1 MVLVR
6 VVFKRSLVMLDFMK
20 LEMPVQI
27 LGVLYVLLV
36 SLQILEQVSGQ
47 PRVVN
52 VIRLM
57 VLLQEHAMV
66 LVRAVFKRSLVM
78 LDFMKLEMP
87 VQILGVLY
95 VMLVPLQ
102 ILEQAPGQPRVLLV
116 PLVRI
121 RCLRMLP
128 RVRRVLLVR
137 LQTLEQVLAQPR
149 VLLVLLVCI
158 PCLRTLPRVRLV
170 LLVPLQILEQV
181 PGQPRVLLVPL
192 VHIHY
197 LPTLRRVRLVPP
209 LPTPPSNAP
218 MVSTNQL
225 KPVTTV
231 TSKMLEVR
239 ANGNHTRNERGGV
252 VRRMVV
258 LIGVTFST
266 WPIVK
271 WRRRHWVGVI
281 RR

>member
-1 MVLVR
+1 MR
-6 VVFKRSLVMLDFMK
+6 VV
-20 LEMPVQI
+20 P
-27 LGVLYVLLV
+27 
-36 SLQILEQVSGQ
+36 
-47 PRVVN
+47 

-158 PCLRTLPRVRLV
+158 PCLRTLNFVPRVQQVPIHPLLV
-170 LLVPLQILEQV
+170 LL
-181 PGQPRVLLVPL
+181 RVLNAKIVHQEPTQTNLVKP
-192 VHIHY
+192 
-197 LPTLRRVRLVPP
+197 
-209 LPTPPSNAP
+209 A
-218 MVSTNQL
+218 
-225 KPVTTV
+225 KPVA
-231 TSKMLEVR
+231 S
-239 ANGNHTRNERGGV
+239 
-252 VRRMVV
+252 
-258 LIGVTFST
+258 IQ
-266 WPIVK
+266 WIV
-271 WRRRHWVGVI
+271 
-281 RR
+281 